1 MRRPALTVVVA
12 ALILG
17 ACSPQNRSEDAGNTH
32 TDVAAEPSSTDDM
45 ATRATATEAD
55 VIAALRCHWVIS
67 SAAALRI
74 VEGDAVSGIRA
85 STRWFVEAQRR
96 AEAAGIDEDGFR
108 RLNSDNAMVGSGEDA
123 REANRALYQRC
134 IADTPAG

>member
-1 MRRPALTVVVA
+1 MP
-12 ALILG
+12 LG
-17 ACSPQNRSEDAGNTH
+17 DF
-32 TDVAAEPSSTDDM
+32 
-45 ATRATATEAD
+45 
-55 VIAALRCHWVIS
+55 LRGG
-67 SAAALRI
+67 LRI
-74 VEGDAVSGIRA
+74 IEGDAVSGIRA

-108 RLNSDNAMVGSGEDA
+108 RLNSENAMVGSGEDA